1 MQLEELEEQ
10 LEEENNFPQKDNWQE
25 KKNAEVEEIET
36 IVMDSNPDAYR
47 IKCAE
52 ITENCIMNFS
62 YVFAKLHE
70 IFDEHCRGVEGAF
83 RDL

>member
-1 MQLEELEEQ
+1 
-10 LEEENNFPQKDNWQE
+10 
-25 KKNAEVEEIET
+25 
-36 IVMDSNPDAYR
+36 MDSNPDAYR